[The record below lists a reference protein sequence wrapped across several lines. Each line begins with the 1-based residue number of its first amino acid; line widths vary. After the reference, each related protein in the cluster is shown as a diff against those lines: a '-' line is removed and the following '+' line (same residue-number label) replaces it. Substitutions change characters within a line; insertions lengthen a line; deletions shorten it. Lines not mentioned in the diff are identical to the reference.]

1 MKDVIEMLL
10 DKQATLEADKEA
22 EKALA
27 CEKIDAEYAERA
39 GKISAMLDL
48 AGYEPP
54 VLVETDETTELD
66 ELDEVDAAGELS
78 EEQAD
83 VTESVNVGVQ
93 VGY

>member
-10 DKQATLEADKEA
+10 SKQATIEADKEA

-27 CEKIDAEYAERA
+27 CEKIDAEYAERS

-54 VLVETDETTELD
+54 VLTEMDETDDLD
-66 ELDEVDAAGELS
+66 ESDDVGTQAEEAQEYVTAQNVD
-78 EEQAD
+78 
-83 VTESVNVGVQ
+83 VGVQ
-93 VGY
+93 QVY

>member
-10 DKQATLEADKEA
+10 SKQATIEADKEA

-27 CEKIDAEYAERA
+27 CEKIDAEYAERS

-54 VLVETDETTELD
+54 VLTETD
-66 ELDEVDAAGELS
+66 ELDESDDVGTQAEEAQEYVTAQNVD
-78 EEQAD
+78 
-83 VTESVNVGVQ
+83 VGVQ
-93 VGY
+93 QVY